1 MSLIWVA
8 LFVKP
13 LHHLWTGTERWI
25 ALSIRDAKLPY
36 LGTQTERS
44 GAERE
49 KFLLYLHQ
57 FWWNVLL
64 LSKAPGE
71 HLLLMAVK
79 PNCYIHFSPIRS
91 GPTNLHCR
99 KSKLF
104 VSLPWEPSENEGA
117 FEETQGWTGNRKLV
131 APHNPNGWNVWDSG
145 RVSTA
150 TFDHQGVHSKAQ
162 TSSPTYHPTCTPHH
176 LVTRKNSR
184 SRQRK
189 VGSLKW

>member
-1 MSLIWVA
+1 MVNCTFNKGRQTT
-8 LFVKP
+8 LFKHP
-13 LHHLWTGTERWI
+13 NGTERSRAGKI
-25 ALSIRDAKLPY
+25 SSLFTS
-36 LGTQTERS
+36 
-44 GAERE
+44 
-49 KFLLYLHQ
+49 
-57 FWWNVLL
+57 VL